1 MLDELSALLSSVP
14 HTRATQDE
22 YAEAIV
28 EENCLGK
35 PTVAARHE
43 ARKRL
48 LKVYSL
54 DFQDPVYCMF
64 HSLWSRNPMC
74 RALLGFQYAWV
85 NDAMLRDSCKHFLP
99 MAAGTVV
106 TPQQTSAWV
115 AETYPGKY
123 SEKSVKSVGRSLNSS
138 WYQGGYIDGIH
149 DRTRRLVMPQ
159 IENVAF
165 ALYLGLESGL
175 AGTGLYSSPMAALLD
190 SSEAALVVM
199 TELAAR
205 QGLLRFKHIGDV
217 VEVAFDQ
224 LGAVS

>member
-1 MLDELSALLSSVP
+1 MLDELTSLLTAVP
-14 HTRATQDE
+14 QPGVAKED
-22 YAEAIV
+22 YAHAILND
-28 EENCLGK
+28 NCLGK

-85 NDAMLRDSCKHFLP
+85 NDAMLRNSCKHFLP

-106 TPQQTSAWV
+106 TPLQTSAWV
-115 AETYPGKY
+115 EETYPGKY

-138 WYQGGYIDGIH
+138 WYQGGYIDGVH
-149 DRTRRLVMPQ
+149 DRTRKLVMPQ
-159 IENVAF
+159 VENVAF
-165 ALYLGLESGL
+165 ALYLGLELGL
-175 AGTGLYSSPMAALLD
+175 AGTGLFSSPMASLLD
-190 SSEAALVVM
+190 SSEVALVVM
-199 TELAAR
+199 AELAAR

-224 LGAVS
+224 VGAVS